1 MQDPGIE
8 NTAGEGTK
16 RNSVFGWSGRS
27 DARQG
32 QGQSPQGQILM
43 RPPQVWAALRSGT
56 PQRDSGRVMSQM
68 CTQADTGGGGDK
80 KTAGHGEIMASGEKE
95 VKRREVER
103 SVFCLSMYSE
113 LGTARWGDPA
123 VSSKKEA
130 PGSELWSAWE
140 RKEEQGWERV
150 GRGCSILDSVTLKYL
165 QAGEQCSQHQ
175 PGTSP
180 MSTSPMCTPARPD
193 S

>member
-1 MQDPGIE
+1 
-8 NTAGEGTK
+8 
-16 RNSVFGWSGRS
+16 
-27 DARQG
+27 
-32 QGQSPQGQILM
+32 M

-95 VKRREVER
+95 VKRREAER
-103 SVFCLSMYSE
+103 SVFCLSTYSE

-123 VSSKKEA
+123 VSSKKG
-130 PGSELWSAWE
+130 GSWLRAVVCLGEKGGTRLGE
-140 RKEEQGWERV
+140 G
-150 GRGCSILDSVTLKYL
+150 GGGCSILDSVTLKYL